1 MKLKFKDDYSEK
13 IKKGFVVTVDK
24 IKRNSDIL
32 GGYQVRVVS
41 VWKNPVWFSIAWF
54 V

>member
-24 IKRNSDIL
+24 IKRNSDI
-32 GGYQVRVVS
+32 VS